1 MIADL
6 RALLAVAVGGD
17 RTIAR
22 GLTLRILGS
31 VGSDFVIMYAL
42 LTGLAHRRLGEPYG
56 QQVRL
61 FLLAV
66 VVFYVVN
73 LSVNR
78 QLNLRFT
85 EAARASISRITGRLP
100 RLPLLEYE
108 ALGRGTL
115 VTRILGDGNQV
126 ASCRRVV
133 FGVLSGGLRLVLG
146 ALFAISVSTEASSAA
161 FVGLLLIGVVAMTQL
176 GALQAGFRGVAPD
189 DARMYELLRSQVRG
203 GVALKVHR
211 PRSQALGRAF
221 EAISERVRALRV
233 AIFASFYERQFA
245 GDALLYGLLGV
256 NAFALPMVASVTSED
271 VRELNMITLWLV
283 LGVVKLVSGL
293 PRLASTGTALA
304 RLQDLEARLDEARLE
319 PPVQAADLA
328 GGAFAGFHT
337 IAVEAL
343 EFCYPRTEGRSAF
356 PLGPVSV
363 ELTRGQLVF
372 ITGSNGSGKSTFAR
386 LLAGLYRPLAG
397 RISVDGVSV
406 DDANLGAF
414 RALFSTIFVEHC
426 IFERTHG
433 LSADAEARAPG
444 LLAEFGLAD
453 KTSIADGRVTNRA
466 LSTGQRKRLA
476 MVLARLDS
484 KPILLLDEWAADQD
498 PEFRQAFYDTL
509 LPALRDEGR
518 LVIVITHDDEYFD
531 RADRCLR
538 FTDGALVEV
547 PR

>member
-6 RALLAVAVGGD
+6 RALLAVAVDGD
-17 RTIAR
+17 RAVAR

-42 LTGLAHRRLGEPYG
+42 LTGLAHRRAGEAYG
-56 QQVRL
+56 QDLRL
-61 FLLAV
+61 FLVAV
-66 VVFYVVN
+66 AVFYVVN
-73 LSVNR
+73 LGVNR

-146 ALFAISVSTEASSAA
+146 ALFALSVSTEASAA
-161 FVGLLLIGVVAMTQL
+161 SFVGLILIGVVALGQL
-176 GALQAGFRGVAPD
+176 GALQAGFRAVAPD
-189 DARMYELLRSQVRG
+189 DARMYELLRGQVRG

-211 PRSQALGRAF
+211 PRSQAIGRAF
-221 EAISERVRALRV
+221 DGISERVRALRV
-233 AIFASFYERQFA
+233 AIFSGFYERQFA

-256 NAFALPMVASVTSED
+256 NAFALPLVADVTSED

-304 RLQDLEARLDEARLE
+304 RLQDLEARLDEPRLE
-319 PPVQAADLA
+319 PPVQEADLD
-328 GGAFAGFHT
+328 GGPFAGFHD
-337 IAVEAL
+337 IGVEAL
-343 EFCYPRTEGRSAF
+343 EFRYPLTAGRPAF

-363 ELTRGQLVF
+363 VLRRGELVF

-386 LLAGLYRPLAG
+386 LLAGLYRPQAG
-397 RISVDGVSV
+397 RITVDGVAV
-406 DDANLGAF
+406 DDDNLGAF
-414 RALFSTIFVEHC
+414 RALFATIFVEHC
-426 IFERTHG
+426 LFERTHG
-433 LSADAEARAPG
+433 LTPEAEARAPA
-444 LLAEFGLAD
+444 LLAAFGIAD
-453 KTSIADGRVTNRA
+453 KTCIADGRISNRS

-476 MVLARLDS
+476 MVLAQLSD

-498 PEFRQAFYDTL
+498 PEFRQVFYDTL
-509 LPALRDEGR
+509 LPTLRDEGR
-518 LVIVITHDDEYFD
+518 LVIVITHDDAYFD
-531 RADRCLR
+531 RADRRLR
-538 FTDGALVEV
+538 FASGALVEV
-547 PR
+547 SG